1 MRRFLPRVTFS
12 MKKSICTL
20 RKFIRLKP
28 TLTLFFSLFILC
40 SLSAQTEES
49 SNVFPM
55 AIVIIIGVLVL
66 AVVFLAADGF
76 LQTTVGVVPG
86 RGGSDSF
93 FPGLAKWTKPK
104 RPEYVG
110 EEEHFT
116 KLKEG
121 FDILIEGE
129 ANADVIDTAP
139 ISRFAV
145 QPKNFRGIAPIPKME
160 VEVGDE
166 VKAGNPLFHDKN
178 TPDIKYVAPV
188 SGEIVEINR
197 GEKRSITEVV
207 ILADKEVQFAELPAL
222 DTQEQDRGIII
233 NYLQQVG
240 FWPYIKQ
247 RPFDLVPE
255 TKSTPHNIFI
265 STFDTAPLA
274 ADKNL
279 IVSGNEE
286 AFHKGLELLSKLT
299 TGDVHLGLSANGN
312 EPHDAFIHAPACQKH
327 WFKGPH
333 PSGNVGIQIH
343 HIASIGRG
351 EKVWTLEVEDVI
363 LLGRI
368 LIHGT
373 FDTSRLVALTG
384 AVPNPRYVKTHV
396 GANIGE
402 LLGDG
407 VTEDQ
412 RIISGDVLS
421 GKAKT
426 NKHFMN
432 IWDNQITVVD
442 EGNEYEMFGWL
453 IPSKPRPSVSRT
465 YPNFLFKGLAFTPDT
480 NMHGERR
487 AFVVTDQYEQ
497 LLPMDI
503 YPQHLMKAIIASDF
517 EQMEGLGI
525 YELSEEDIALCEFA
539 CTSKMPLQ
547 KILREGFD
555 LMIEQ
560 G

>member
-1 MRRFLPRVTFS
+1 MRT
-12 MKKSICTL
+12 
-20 RKFIRLKP
+20 FIRLKP
-28 TLTLFFSLFILC
+28 TLTLFFSCFFFL
-40 SLSAQTEES
+40 SLSAQTEGS
-49 SNVFPM
+49 STVFPM

-66 AVVFLAADGF
+66 AVIFLATDSF
-76 LQTTVGVVPG
+76 LHTTVGAIPG

-93 FPGLAKWTKPK
+93 FPGLMKWSKPK
-104 RPEYVG
+104 PPEYVG
-110 EEEHFT
+110 NEEHFV

-121 FDILIEGE
+121 FDIKLEGV
-129 ANADVIDTAP
+129 ANAEIVESP
-139 ISRFAV
+139 QISRFAI

-166 VKAGNPLFHDKN
+166 VLAGDALFHDKN
-178 TPDIKYVAPV
+178 SPDIKYVAPV
-188 SGEIVEINR
+188 SGEVVEINR
-197 GEKRSITEVV
+197 GEKRSITEIV
-207 ILADKEVQFAELPAL
+207 ILADKEIQFAELPTL
-222 DTQEQDRGIII
+222 DMNADDRGIII
-233 NYLQQVG
+233 SYLQAVG

-255 TKSTPHNIFI
+255 PATTPQNIFI

-274 ADKNL
+274 SDKN
-279 IVSGNEE
+279 IIITGNEE
-286 AFHKGLELLSKLT
+286 SFHKGLEILSKLT
-299 TGDVHLGLSANGN
+299 TGKVHLGLSANGA
-312 EPHDAFIHAPACQKH
+312 EPHQAYVRAPHAEKH

-368 LIHGT
+368 VLNHR
-373 FDTSRLVALTG
+373 FDTSRLVSLTG
-384 AVPNPRYVKTHV
+384 AIDNPRYIRTFT

-402 LLGDG
+402 ALSQ
-407 VTEDQ
+407 EISENQ
-412 RIISGDVLS
+412 RIVSGNVLS
-421 GKAKT
+421 GQMKKKDSFL
-426 NKHFMN
+426 NL
-432 IWDNQITVVD
+432 WDNQITIVD

-453 IPSKPRPSVSRT
+453 LPGKPRPSVSRT
-465 YPNFLFKGLAFTPDT
+465 YPNFLFKDLAFSPNT
-480 NMHGERR
+480 NTHGERR
-487 AFVVTDQYEQ
+487 AFVVTDEYEK

-525 YELSEEDIALCEFA
+525 YELSEEDVALCEFA